1 MLHPAYIVGRYCDLR
16 FSREDFIVNGI
27 DPRIRPGGRF
37 KSGKFYYRSKPCVEV
52 TANRGMNPKCNE
64 YTALG
69 DTLGEQRPGE
79 MHCLFFWTCRCARA
93 EIDRAS
99 TAAPTAGGPRWLGA
113 IHRLVAS
120 VEVLLDGRR
129 NSSKK

>member
-1 MLHPAYIVGRYCDLR
+1 
-16 FSREDFIVNGI
+16 
-27 DPRIRPGGRF
+27 
-37 KSGKFYYRSKPCVEV
+37 
-52 TANRGMNPKCNE
+52 MNPKCNE

-99 TAAPTAGGPRWLGA
+99 TAAPTAGGPRWLRHDVRKALLLRVFDHNVPAFGA
-113 IHRLVAS
+113 
-120 VEVLLDGRR
+120 VEPAALGTGRDSPWRRVSGPSRRAKLARRWLDI
-129 NSSKK
+129 SKGNPLETGVGCVMR